1 MIYNREDMIGQNLA
15 SKEGSEKN
23 DSEISSIPQNKT
35 EQIFTN
41 SEENAQL
48 KKMLG
53 LNITSSNEKAMNN
66 NFQNNHSNN
75 NKNNKNQR
83 SFELNPDDYSIEI
96 DEKSGYSIGD
106 KENAEIMRIK
116 IINLTQ
122 IFIKVS

>member
-1 MIYNREDMIGQNLA
+1 MIGQNLA

-96 DEKSGYSIGD
+96 DEKVDIVLET
-106 KENAEIMRIK
+106 KKMPRIMRIK

>member
-1 MIYNREDMIGQNLA
+1 
-15 SKEGSEKN
+15 
-23 DSEISSIPQNKT
+23 
-35 EQIFTN
+35 
-41 SEENAQL
+41 
-48 KKMLG
+48 MLG

>member
-1 MIYNREDMIGQNLA
+1 MIGQNLA

-66 NFQNNHSNN
+66 NFQN
-75 NKNNKNQR
+75 
-83 SFELNPDDYSIEI
+83 II
-96 DEKSGYSIGD
+96 ATI
-106 KENAEIMRIK
+106 IK
-116 IINLTQ
+116 IIK
-122 IFIKVS
+122 IKGLSS

>member
-83 SFELNPDDYSIEI
+83 SFELIL
-96 DEKSGYSIGD
+96 
-106 KENAEIMRIK
+106 M
-116 IINLTQ
+116 IIQ
-122 IFIKVS
+122 